1 MVVEKKMTEIC
12 IQRLIK
18 LSIFLYLLTYVLI
31 ALNSVLINDDYM
43 ALYTMWLLHD
53 GKEAYVDFNVDSYTL
68 LFDML
73 APMYGLIGERIE
85 IVYAYRSIFI
95 VLLCVVAT
103 QLYLLVRLF
112 FTNRIAVITLLLVFT
127 TTAML
132 MRGLDLRPDLLI
144 LVLWLQ
150 VIVILYISQ
159 FKAPLKMLLVGFL
172 FACALL
178 FKFKALLIGVVIG
191 IYALH
196 GFRKPNFSKKITI
209 DLLAFLL
216 GSSLC
221 MFIFY
226 FLVGNAT
233 FSLFLDTTKNLLFYS
248 VSHSSESVSLRLRTI
263 GLYFLQDVA
272 FWVLVIS
279 GFFIAFNQRE
289 SLKYK
294 QKSCLFSLF
303 SLLSLSILANPH
315 YHAYNLVTLYP
326 LLAVFLAFSI
336 NWFASD
342 RKLHRAVKI
351 RLLTIIIS
359 IMIVKGGVVHYYR
372 DNQHQL
378 ALNQFIQNNTQS
390 QDAVFAYEG
399 IGLFRPSTY
408 HWRTSAINI
417 RNYWEGRYNVWQEIL
432 SVKPLLIIESYRVPS
447 WLLEADRRSIYEH
460 YVEIAPYVLTLG
472 FSNDFSSDGSILRTG
487 LYQMISSEGQTC
499 FLNKKLYASGEK
511 FLLQAGQ
518 YSLATNHGYCTV
530 QWYYPKGTL
539 EELKQSNSSGRPY
552 LYSP

>member
-1 MVVEKKMTEIC
+1 MTEIC

-112 FTNRIAVITLLLVFT
+112 FTNRIAVITLLLVYT

-221 MFIFY
+221 MFTFY

-342 RKLHRAVKI
+342 RKLHRVVKI

>member
-1 MVVEKKMTEIC
+1 MTEIC

-221 MFIFY
+221 MFTFY

-315 YHAYNLVTLYP
+315 YHAYNLVTFYP

>member
-1 MVVEKKMTEIC
+1 M
-12 IQRLIK
+12 
-18 LSIFLYLLTYVLI
+18 
-31 ALNSVLINDDYM
+31 LINDDYM

-221 MFIFY
+221 MFTFY

-279 GFFIAFNQRE
+279 GFFIVFNQRE

>member
-1 MVVEKKMTEIC
+1 MTEIC

-196 GFRKPNFSKKITI
+196 GFRKPNFSKKVTI

-221 MFIFY
+221 MFTFY

-342 RKLHRAVKI
+342 RKPHRVVKI

-432 SVKPLLIIESYRVPS
+432 SAKPLLIIESYRVPS

-472 FSNDFSSDGSILRTG
+472 FSNELSSDGSILRTG

>member
-1 MVVEKKMTEIC
+1 MTEIC

-150 VIVILYISQ
+150 VIVILYISR

-221 MFIFY
+221 MFTFY

>member
-1 MVVEKKMTEIC
+1 MTEIC

-221 MFIFY
+221 MFTFY

-472 FSNDFSSDGSILRTG
+472 FSNDLSSDGSILRTG

>member
-1 MVVEKKMTEIC
+1 MTEIC

-209 DLLAFLL
+209 DLLVFLL

-221 MFIFY
+221 MFTFY

-279 GFFIAFNQRE
+279 GLFIAFNQRE

-472 FSNDFSSDGSILRTG
+472 FSNDLSSDGSILRTG

>member
-1 MVVEKKMTEIC
+1 MTEIC

-221 MFIFY
+221 MFTFY

-279 GFFIAFNQRE
+279 GFFIVFNQRE

>member
-1 MVVEKKMTEIC
+1 MTEIC

-95 VLLCVVAT
+95 VLLCVMAT

>member
-1 MVVEKKMTEIC
+1 MTEIC

-221 MFIFY
+221 MFTFY

-289 SLKYK
+289 SLKNK

>member
-1 MVVEKKMTEIC
+1 MTEIC

-196 GFRKPNFSKKITI
+196 GFRKPNFLKNITI

-221 MFIFY
+221 MFTFY

>member
-1 MVVEKKMTEIC
+1 MTEIC

>member
-1 MVVEKKMTEIC
+1 MTEIC

-221 MFIFY
+221 MFTFY

>member
-1 MVVEKKMTEIC
+1 MTEIC

-112 FTNRIAVITLLLVFT
+112 FTNRIAVITLLLVYT

-221 MFIFY
+221 MFTFY

-342 RKLHRAVKI
+342 RKLHSVVKI